1 MSGENKSW
9 ARSAVLAG
17 IVLSV
22 GFGGFVALAA
32 PAPTH
37 EQVTFQGT
45 PRSFADIA
53 EGLLPAVVNISTTQT
68 IKRPEGGDVPMPQ
81 FPPGSPFEDLFRD
94 FLEQQGAP
102 RKVTSLGS
110 GFVIDPKGIIVTNN
124 HVIDEADEITVTLA
138 DGDTLPADLVGRD
151 PKTDIAVLRVKPKK
165 PLSSV
170 QFGDSDK
177 ARVGDWVLA
186 VGNPFGLGGSLS
198 AGIVSARNRNIN
210 EGPYDDFIQTD
221 AAINRGNSGG
231 PLFDL
236 SGHVVGVNSA
246 IISPSG
252 GSVGIGF
259 AVPANVVQPVVKQL
273 VQFGE
278 TRRGWLGV
286 RIQTVTD
293 DMAEA
298 MSLDKARGALVAG
311 VTENGPAAKAG
322 IQPGDLI
329 VSFDGKPI
337 TEMRTLPRIV
347 ADTAIGKRVP
357 MEIIRNGERRTVEV
371 RIGRLE
377 DAERTAMAEVKGDHE
392 PATKTETSALGL
404 SLSPLTADLRNRY
417 QIPGAVRGVLVTK
430 VDPAG
435 PAAEKG
441 LAPGDVIVEVA
452 QEPVAQPKDVTMK
465 VAKATAGNKK
475 SVLLLV
481 NRQGELSFVAV
492 RVAQS

>member
-1 MSGENKSW
+1 MAALSGL
-9 ARSAVLAG
+9 VLA
-17 IVLSV
+17 V

-32 PAPTH
+32 PAPMR
-37 EQVTFQGT
+37 EQVAFQST

-53 EGLLPAVVNISTTQT
+53 DGLLPAVVNISTTQT
-68 IKRPEGGDVPMPQ
+68 VKLPQGGDIPMPQ

-110 GFVIDPKGIIVTNN
+110 GFVIDPTGIIVTNN

-138 DGDTLPADLVGRD
+138 DGESLPAEVVGRD
-151 PKTDIAVLRVKPKK
+151 PKTDVAVLRVKPKK

-236 SGHVVGVNSA
+236 SGRVIGVNSA

-259 AVPANVVQPVVKQL
+259 AVPSNVVQPVVKQL

-286 RIQTVTD
+286 RIQSVTD

-298 MSLDKARGALVAG
+298 MSLDKAQGALVAG
-311 VTENGPAAKAG
+311 ITEGGPAAKAG

-337 TEMRTLPRIV
+337 TEMRMLPRVV

-357 MEIIRNGERRTVEV
+357 LQIIRNGQRRTLEV
-371 RIGRLE
+371 QIGRLE

-404 SLSPLTADLRNRY
+404 SLSPLTAELRNRF
-417 QIPGAVRGVLVTK
+417 QIPNAVKGVLVTK

-435 PAAEKG
+435 PGAEKG

-452 QEPVAQPKDVTMK
+452 QEPVVQPKDVTTK

-481 NRQGELSFVAV
+481 NRQGELTFVAV

>member
-1 MSGENKSW
+1 M
-9 ARSAVLAG
+9 VG

-22 GFGGFVALAA
+22 GFVGSVAFAAA
-32 PAPTH
+32 PQSREQLTPQGAPN
-37 EQVTFQGT
+37 
-45 PRSFADIA
+45 SFANIA
-53 EGLLPAVVNISTTQT
+53 ERLLPAVVNISTTQT
-68 IKRPEGGDVPMPQ
+68 IKRPQGDMPMPQ

-94 FLEQQGAP
+94 FLEQQGTP

-110 GFVIDPKGIIVTNN
+110 GFIIDSAGIIVTNN

-138 DGDTLPADLVGRD
+138 DGETLPAELVGRD
-151 PKTDIAVLRVKPKK
+151 PKTDVAVLRVKPKK
-165 PLSSV
+165 PLPAV

-177 ARVGDWVLA
+177 TRVGDWVLA

-236 SGHVVGVNSA
+236 AGHVIGVNSA
-246 IISPSG
+246 IISPTG

-286 RIQTVTD
+286 RIQTITD

-298 MSLDKARGALVAG
+298 LSLDKTLGALVAG
-311 VTENGPAAKAG
+311 VTAGGPAAKAG
-322 IQPGDLI
+322 IQPGDVI
-329 VSFDGKPI
+329 IGFDGKDVPD
-337 TEMRTLPRIV
+337 MRTLPRIV
-347 ADTAIGKRVP
+347 ADTAIDKRVAVV
-357 MEIIRNGERRTVEV
+357 IIRDGARKTLQAK
-371 RIGRLE
+371 IGRLE
-377 DAERTAMAEVKGDHE
+377 DAERMASAEVPGDQA
-392 PATKTETSALGL
+392 PAAKAETNALGL
-404 SLSPLTADLRNRY
+404 FLSPLTADLRNRFH
-417 QIPGAVRGVLVTK
+417 IPGSIKGVLVTR

-441 LAPGDVIVEVA
+441 LEPGDVIVEVA
-452 QEPVAQPKDVTMK
+452 QEPVIQPKDVNAK

>member
-1 MSGENKSW
+1 MSGGNSYGPRL
-9 ARSAVLAG
+9 AALVAIVLLCVGATASAVPAATREQ
-17 IVLSV
+17 
-22 GFGGFVALAA
+22 ALLHGA
-32 PAPTH
+32 
-37 EQVTFQGT
+37 

-53 EGLLPAVVNISTTQT
+53 ERLLPAVVNISTTQT
-68 IKRPEGGDVPMPQ
+68 IRRPQGGDIPMPQ
-81 FPPGSPFEDLFRD
+81 FPPGSPFEELFRD

-110 GFVIDPKGIIVTNN
+110 GFVIDSKGIIVTNN
-124 HVIDEADEITVTLA
+124 HVIDEAEEITVTFA
-138 DGDTLPADLVGRD
+138 TGDTLPAELVGRD
-151 PKTDIAVLRVKPKK
+151 PKTDVAVLRVKPKK
-165 PLSSV
+165 PLPAV
-170 QFGDSDK
+170 QFGDSDE

-236 SGHVVGVNSA
+236 AGRVIGVNTA

-259 AVPANVVQPVVKQL
+259 AVPSNVVQPVVKQL

-298 MSLDKARGALVAG
+298 LSLDKAQGALVAG
-311 VTENGPAAKAG
+311 VTADGPAARAG
-322 IQPGDLI
+322 VQPGDLI
-329 VSFDGKPI
+329 VSFDGKPV
-337 TEMRTLPRIV
+337 TEMRNLPRIV
-347 ADTAIGKRVP
+347 ADTPIGKRVSI
-357 MEIIRNGERRTVEV
+357 EIIRNGKRMTVEA

-377 DAERTAMAEVKGDHE
+377 DAERESVAELQGSRQPV
-392 PATKTETSALGL
+392 AKTETNALGL
-404 SLSPLTADLRNRY
+404 ALSPLTAELRNRY
-417 QIPGAVRGVLVTK
+417 QIAGNVKGVVVTK

-441 LAPGDVIVEVA
+441 LAPGDVIVEVG
-452 QEPVAQPKDVTMK
+452 QEPVSQPKDVTAK
-465 VAKATAGNKK
+465 IAKATAGNKK